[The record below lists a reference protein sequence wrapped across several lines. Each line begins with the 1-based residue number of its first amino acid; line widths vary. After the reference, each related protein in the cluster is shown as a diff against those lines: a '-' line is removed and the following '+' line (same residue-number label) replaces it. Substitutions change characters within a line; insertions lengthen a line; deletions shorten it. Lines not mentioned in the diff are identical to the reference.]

1 MPYRLMP
8 TRDDI
13 LIGQVLIDKGV
24 VTAEQLDAGLREQKK
39 TGDFIC
45 TALIKLGFAPEEKI
59 FSVLSLHLGIP
70 YLKLKDR
77 DIEPL
82 IITKVPAKFASHYK
96 IIPIE
101 FKDNVL
107 VIAMTDPLDI
117 RTLDDMRLLLG
128 LDVVGGLASE
138 VEITDAIRKYY
149 GVGAETIERIIAQ
162 KSPSEELKMEQD
174 KAQDLEAMAEDASI
188 IKFVNQLLSE
198 AIKSRATDIHIEPFQ
213 DELRTRFR
221 IDGILYDINVPETI
235 KYFHP
240 AIVSRVKIMA
250 QLNIA
255 ERRLPQ
261 DGRIKIKVNEQE
273 LDLRI
278 STLPMPF
285 GEAVH
290 IRVLSPQFFLE
301 LQKLGLSSKHLK
313 ILESVIKKPHGIIF
327 VTGPTGSGKSTTLYA
342 ALARINS
349 AAVKIITIEDP
360 IEYQMRGINQIQV
373 NPKIGLNFATG
384 LRHMLRH
391 DPDVMMVGEVRDYET
406 AEIAIRAALTGHL
419 VFSTL
424 HTNDAAGAVTRLLDM
439 GVEPF
444 LVSSS
449 LECLIAQ
456 RLVRLICLKCKTPLS
471 PEKKNELI
479 TQMKDVEFDPQK
491 IQLYEGKGCEECRF
505 TGYRG
510 RTAIHEMLILSEP
523 IRELILTHAS
533 SQQIKQKAVSQGM
546 ETLRHDGLQK
556 VIAGLTTLTEVVRV
570 TQQEE
575 LPED

>member
-1 MPYRLMP
+1 MV
-8 TRDDI
+8 TKDNI
-13 LIGQVLIDKGV
+13 LIGQMLI
-24 VTAEQLDAGLREQKK
+24 EQGLITPEELEAGLKEQRE

-45 TALIKLGFAPEEKI
+45 TTLIKLGFVSEEAI
-59 FSVLSLHLGIP
+59 FSALSRQLNIP
-70 YLKLKDR
+70 YVKLKDK

-82 IITKVPAKFASHYK
+82 IIQKVSVRFASHYK
-96 IIPIE
+96 IIPLE
-101 FKDNVL
+101 FKDNIL
-107 VIAMTDPLDI
+107 TIAMVDPLDV
-117 RTLDDMRLLLG
+117 RTLDDIRLLLG
-128 LDVVGGLASE
+128 FEVKGALASE
-138 VEITDAIRKYY
+138 TEIQDAIRKYY
-149 GVGAETIERIIAQ
+149 GVGAETLERIIAQ
-162 KSPSEELKMEQD
+162 KTPGQDLATETD
-174 KAQDLEAMAEDASI
+174 KAEDLEVLAEDVSI
-188 IKFVNQLLSE
+188 IKFVNQILSE
-198 AIKSRATDIHIEPFQ
+198 AVKERATDIHLEPFQ

-221 IDGILYDINVPETI
+221 IDGVLYDINIPETI
-235 KYFHP
+235 RYFQP
-240 AIVSRVKIMA
+240 VIVSRIKIMA
-250 QLNIA
+250 HLNIA

-261 DGRIKIKVNEQE
+261 DGRIKIKVNEDE

-278 STLPMPF
+278 SIMPTSF

-290 IRVLSPQFFLE
+290 IRILSPRFFLE
-301 LQKLGLSSKHLK
+301 LERLGLCPEDIK
-313 ILESVIKKPHGIIF
+313 IIEEMIKKPHGVIF

-342 ALARINS
+342 SLSRINS
-349 AAVKIITIEDP
+349 SAVKIITIEDP
-360 IEYQMRGINQIQV
+360 IEYQLRGVNQIQV
-373 NPKIGLNFATG
+373 IPKIGFTFATG

-456 RLVRLICLKCKTPLS
+456 RLVRLICPKCKVPLK
-471 PEKKNELI
+471 PENKEEIIRQIKNIGFDAGKTELN
-479 TQMKDVEFDPQK
+479 
-491 IQLYEGKGCEECRF
+491 EGRGCEECRF

-510 RTAIHEMLILSEP
+510 RTGIYEILTITEP
-523 IRELILTHAS
+523 IRELVLKRAS
-533 SQQIKQKAVSQGM
+533 SQQIKQKAVTQGM
-546 ETLRHDGLQK
+546 RTLRHDGLRK
-556 VIAGLTTLTEVVRV
+556 VLAGLTTFTEIIRV